1 MSPDRSQDDRTEAQI
16 ADFLGVGR
24 YKKHL
29 LLCVGP
35 NCCSSN
41 QGLETWGY
49 LKSRLKQLEAEA
61 LLPPAALYRSK
72 VSCLRICRGGPILV
86 VYPEGVWYRG
96 VTPDVAERILQ
107 EHVGRGLVVED
118 HAFAFN
124 PLFADPDPDA

>member
-1 MSPDRSQDDRTEAQI
+1 M
-16 ADFLGVGR
+16 GR
-24 YKKHL
+24 YHKHL

-35 NCCSSN
+35 NCCSST

-49 LKSRLKQLEAEA
+49 LKSRLKELERQGI
-61 LLPPAALYRSK
+61 LPPAALYRSK

-96 VTPDVAERILQ
+96 VTPAVAERILQ
-107 EHVGRGLVVED
+107 EHVGQGQVVEE

-124 PLFADPDPDA
+124 PLFAEREEPDAG